1 MVAGNKVN
9 KCLTGF
15 LVCVNVLFVLFGLGL
30 LTAGIYL
37 LASQWKDVEPSL
49 MTKVGIGL
57 IALGIFTI
65 VLAVCG
71 CCGALKKKKWML
83 RFYMLFVFVMMA
95 ACGGVAFILFQS
107 ENTLKD
113 IAAGQ
118 ETGSAEFNSLSSTLQ
133 SHFDSVY
140 CSAVESQ
147 KVDATKFSTWTNW
160 VTNTCNL
167 GANNPAGYC
176 NAAGTCDNNKAGNAD
191 GEKCAYSYCK
201 KYIAQE
207 IVDHLTPVAAGVA
220 AFAALLL
227 FLVVASCGLCC
238 YNKSQTLEEKYD
250 GKGTFVEFY

>member
-1 MVAGNKVN
+1 MAGNGLN

-37 LASQWKDVEPSL
+37 LASQWKDVEPAL

-57 IALGIFTI
+57 IALGLFTI

-83 RFYMLFVFVMMA
+83 RFYMVFVFIMMA
-95 ACGGVAFILFQS
+95 VCGGLAFVLFQS
-107 ENTLKD
+107 EGTLKD
-113 IAAGQ
+113 IAAGNNS
-118 ETGSAEFNSLSSTLQ
+118 GSAEFNSLSDTLQ
-133 SHFDSVY
+133 SHFDNVY

-147 KVDATKFSTWTNW
+147 KVDAGKFSTWTNW
-160 VTNTCNL
+160 VDNTCNP
-167 GANNPAGYC
+167 PAPSS
-176 NAAGTCDNNKAGNAD
+176 AKAPSKNCNAD
-191 GEKCAYSYCK
+191 GQCKNADGSNCAYSYCK
-201 KYIAQE
+201 KFIAQE
-207 IVDHLTPVAAGVA
+207 IVNHLTPVAAGVA
-220 AFAALLL
+220 SFAALLL
-227 FLVVASCGLCC
+227 FLIVASCGLCC